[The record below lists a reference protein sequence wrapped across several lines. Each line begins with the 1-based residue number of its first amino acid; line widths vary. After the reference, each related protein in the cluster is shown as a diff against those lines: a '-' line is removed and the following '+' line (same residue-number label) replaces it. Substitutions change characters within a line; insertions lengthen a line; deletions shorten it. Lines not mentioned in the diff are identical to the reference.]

1 MPPFK
6 TGVPK
11 FSLPKASAW
20 LPAIAAFL
28 CLSLFAMAAM
38 LLVAVGSDPKS
49 GPSPVVTSVSGQG
62 FQGLRRLL
70 MADGHMTAT
79 NRFEDGDGKSGR
91 DQVTRG
97 DVEII
102 TFDAYNPY
110 ADLLRQMQQ
119 SGSSASSSSSSEEGA
134 SSSSASESAAS
145 EEAAPA
151 EDNGPVPDK
160 RRADHILYKPL
171 GRTVIIVLPKW
182 RTAPAQKNPRWGAD
196 AGLVPA
202 SGIAERLTFLS
213 PMDETGGK
221 AKKGKAAPAVASL
234 ETQYNAAEDA
244 LDAHALDA
252 VAKLRAVAE
261 AGYPQAQYRLG
272 YLYSGTGKYLPEDPA
287 QERLWMQKAAD
298 NGVTD
303 AMYELGND
311 FYNGYGGPQ
320 DRPLA
325 AQWYRAA
332 AERGV
337 VDCQFNLAFMY
348 ENGNGVPKDLVE
360 AYKWYRIASNSGDQ
374 EAGGDAK
381 AIGDKLPPVDRDR
394 AERAALDFV
403 PVGQAASQATYDTDD
418 TQITYD
424 KVPYDIRRARTT
436 GSLTLQPADGQ
447 GTFAAPLKVGRISD
461 LQSIRAPN
469 LVPVLLG
476 PNGEPVISRLIV
488 TGGRPQPKAPVY
500 VVSDPDLLNNQI
512 LADPQKVASA
522 LEIIDRLSPAGKRHP
537 SVVFNL
543 TFNDMA
549 FDRDLIHALSRPP
562 FVAVPLS
569 LLIFGLGLMW
579 AAFARFGPPRLSADG
594 AALGRGVRILADNA
608 ARLMAVTLKEAK
620 LGPAYAQMIRDE
632 VLRARGH
639 TRAGLDETADDLADR
654 IGRQSGAEDLYSDLK
669 RKAAN
674 LLTVHQLIDLT
685 QKLHAWKTHI
695 EKTEIDRANI

>member
-1 MPPFK
+1 MAMK
-6 TGVPK
+6 L
-11 FSLPKASAW
+11 SLPKASAW

-28 CLSLFAMAAM
+28 CLSLFAMAAL
-38 LLVAVGSDPKS
+38 LLVSVGSDPKS
-49 GPSPVVTSVSGQG
+49 GPAPVVTSVSAQG

-70 MADGHMTAT
+70 TAEGHVTAT
-79 NRFEDGDGKSGR
+79 NRFEDGDNKSGR
-91 DQVTRG
+91 DQITRG

-102 TFDAYNPY
+102 TFEAYNPY
-110 ADLLRQMQQ
+110 ADLLRQMEQ
-119 SGSSASSSSSSEEGA
+119 SRSSASSSSSSGEEEGA
-134 SSSSASESAAS
+134 SNSSASASESAD
-145 EEAAPA
+145 EQAAPA
-151 EDNGPVPDK
+151 ENNGPVPDK
-160 RRADHILYKPL
+160 RRADHILYQPL
-171 GRTVIIVLPKW
+171 GKAVIIVLPKW
-182 RTAPAQKNPRWGAD
+182 RTAPARTNPRWGAD

-202 SGIAERLTFLS
+202 SGIGERLSFLS
-213 PMDETGGK
+213 PMAKSGGK
-221 AKKGKAAPAVASL
+221 DDKKVAATDGTSL
-234 ETQYNAAEDA
+234 EAQYNAADKA
-244 LDAHALDA
+244 LDAHAPDA

-272 YLYSGTGKYLPEDPA
+272 LLYSGEGKYLPEDA
-287 QERLWMQKAAD
+287 AVERQWMQKAAD
-298 NGVTD
+298 GGVTD

-311 FYNGYGGPQ
+311 FYNGYGGPM
-320 DRPLA
+320 DRALA
-325 AQWYRAA
+325 AKWYLVA

-337 VDCQFNLAFMY
+337 VDCQYNLGFMY
-348 ENGNGVPKDLVE
+348 ENGYGVPKDLAE
-360 AYKWYRIASNSGDQ
+360 AYKWYRIAANSGDQ
-374 EAGGDAK
+374 EAGTDAK
-381 AIGDKLPPVDRDR
+381 AIGDKLKATDRDR

-403 PVGQAASQATYDTDD
+403 PVGQAVSQATYDDGD
-418 TQITYD
+418 SRITYD
-424 KVPYDIRRARTT
+424 KVAYDIRRAHSV
-436 GSLTLQPADGQ
+436 GPLTLRPADGQ
-447 GTFAAPLKVGRISD
+447 GVFAAPLEVGRISD

-476 PNGEPVISRLIV
+476 PAGEPVISRLIV

-522 LEIIDRLSPAGKRHP
+522 LNIVDKLSPVGKRHP

-549 FDRDLIHALSRPP
+549 FDRDLLHALSRPP

-579 AAFARFGPPRLSADG
+579 AAFARFGPPRLSTEG

-608 ARLMAVTLKEAK
+608 ARLMAVTMKEAK

-639 TRAGLDETADDLADR
+639 ARAGLDESADDLADR

-669 RKAAN
+669 RKAAT
-674 LLTVHQLIDLT
+674 LMTVHQLIDLT
-685 QKLHAWKTHI
+685 QKLHAWKAHI